1 MSRADRCK
9 GLVGVSAALLAMMGF
24 GAGPQGSLAAA
35 ESSALNTITGTVRV
49 FDRDGNEQVDHSGV
63 VVFVD
68 GLNGSVVAEPSPE
81 PPQISHKG
89 RQFWPKVLP
98 LVRGATVDFYND
110 DTIYHNVFSLSK
122 PKTFDLGIYP
132 EGTSKLVTFDEPGL
146 VKIYCNIHPK
156 MVSTIL
162 VLNNDL
168 FATSGRDGT
177 FRISGVPNGEATLR
191 VWSEFSEEQNR
202 VLTLGSNEIAEQS
215 FDVHETK
222 RFVQHRDKFGGRYR
236 EKY

>member
-1 MSRADRCK
+1 
-9 GLVGVSAALLAMMGF
+9 MMGF
-24 GAGPQGSLAAA
+24 GAGPHGSQAGA
-35 ESSALNTITGTVRV
+35 ESSSLSTITGTVRV
-49 FDRDGNEQVDHSGV
+49 LDRNGNEHTDHSGV

-68 GLNGSVVAEPSPE
+68 GLNDSVVAEPSPE
-81 PPQISHKG
+81 PPQVSHKG

-98 LVRGATVDFYND
+98 LVRGETVDFYND
-110 DTIYHNVFSLSK
+110 DNIYHNVFSLSK

-132 EGTSKLVTFDEPGL
+132 EGTSKLVTFNEPGL

-168 FATSGRDGT
+168 FATTGRDGT
-177 FRISGVPNGEATLR
+177 FRISAVPSGEVTLR
-191 VWSEFSEEQNR
+191 VWSEFSQEQHR
-202 VLTLGSNEIAEQS
+202 VLTLGNGEIAEQS
-215 FDVHETK
+215 FDVRETK
-222 RFVQHRDKFGGRYR
+222 RFVQHRDKFGRRYR